1 MAFNLPKKWKS
12 DKNSERAQA
21 IHDDQTTF
29 TIFASR
35 NYSGAPQN
43 KDFISIWTAKVQSK
57 YGAAKENEITK
68 ADFKSAGKFLV
79 YAKAQEKAVVFA
91 VIYSAGRVLPVM
103 FEFPDKA
110 SFDKHRKEYTAFLN
124 SIEIKKAQV
133 ISAQKPI

>member
-35 NYSGAPQN
+35 NYS
-43 KDFISIWTAKVQSK
+43 
-57 YGAAKENEITK
+57 GAAKENEITK

-91 VIYSAGRVLPVM
+91 VIYSAGRALPVM

-110 SFDKHRKEYTAFLN
+110 SFDKHRKEYKAFLN